1 MGIEIC
7 SIPIQSSLLKLTR
20 RAIDSEP
27 LPKMIAGTTH
37 TPMKTI
43 PGITNSRLKRTTV
56 TLIMLSWRDGTKK
69 GEKDVR
75 EKEIE
80 NQE

>member
-7 SIPIQSSLLKLTR
+7 SIPIQSGLLKLTR

-27 LPKMIAGTTH
+27 PAKNDNWYYTHTHTHTH

-43 PGITNSRLKRTTV
+43 LGITNSRLKRTTV

-69 GEKDVR
+69 GERKM
-75 EKEIE
+75 
-80 NQE
+80 